1 MKSVILKW
9 MKQKETELPQAV
21 STLLIEILVF
31 RHILSHCSFS
41 VAALVPIINL
51 ALGLQQFRN
60 CGNLNNF
67 IRYVCLDI
75 DNLLLA
81 ALLY

>member
-31 RHILSHCSFS
+31 RHILSYCSFS
-41 VAALVPIINL
+41 VAALLPIVNL
-51 ALGLQQFRN
+51 ALGLQQFRS